1 MLSINDLTKIYPG
14 DSRALRGVSLE
25 IPPGM
30 FGLVGPNEAGK
41 STVNQKDET
50 RKMLGDLTEESSV
63 LEFVVDSKPTL
74 VGIDP
79 YNELINRNPDDNLI
93 AVEEKR

>member
-1 MLSINDLTKIYPG
+1 VLSIKNLTKTYPG

-30 FGLVGPNEAGK
+30 FGLVGPNGAGK

-50 RKMLGDLTEESSV
+50 RKMLGYLPQESWA
-63 LEFVVDSKPTL
+63 LEFVVDTKPTL

-79 YNELINRNPDDNLI
+79 YNKLIDRNPDDNLI
-93 AVEEKR
+93 AVEEKK

>member
-1 MLSINDLTKIYPG
+1 MLSIKNLTKTYPG

-30 FGLVGPNEAGK
+30 FGLVGPNGAGK

-50 RKMLGDLTEESSV
+50 RKMLGYLPQESWA
-63 LEFVVDSKPTL
+63 LEFVVDTKPTL

-79 YNELINRNPDDNLI
+79 YNKLVDRNPDANLI
-93 AVEEKR
+93 AVEEKK

>member
-1 MLSINDLTKIYPG
+1 MLSIKNLSPG

-25 IPPGM
+25 IPRGM
-30 FGLVGPNEAGK
+30 FGLVGPNGAGK

-50 RKMLGDLTEESSV
+50 RRMLGYLPQESRA
-63 LEFVVDSKPTL
+63 LEFVVDTNPTL

-79 YNELINRNPDDNLI
+79 YNKLVDRNPDANLI
-93 AVEEKR
+93 AVEEKK